1 VQKDAVDEDV
11 LPPCEAGNDE
21 KLGFEY
27 MEGNVS
33 GSDSSTANNNKG
45 KEKVEEEGSVA
56 ENKPMSSKWSTGV
69 GPRIG
74 CVREYPTKFQ
84 VQALEQLNLSP
95 RVNQGTFAGKAPI
108 PSPRPRTKHMSP
120 KLVNMGLPSP
130 MLHGHC

>member
-1 VQKDAVDEDV
+1 MQFHGCLLQKDAVDEDV
-11 LPPCEAGNDE
+11 PPSQPANDE
-21 KLGFEY
+21 KLAFEY
-27 MEGNVS
+27 MDGN
-33 GSDSSTANNNKG
+33 ANKNG
-45 KEKVEEEGSVA
+45 KEKAEEGSVH

-95 RVNQGTFAGKAPI
+95 RDNQGTFADKAPI
-108 PSPRPRTKHMSP
+108 PSPRPRTKHLSP

-130 MLHGHC
+130 MLQGH